1 MDLTNRDKRIWVKGI
16 LVDCP
21 VGKPLE
27 SCPASKIRGLPL
39 PNLIATVN
47 SMSDRQIDAII
58 KYHEN
63 CAKERDKK
71 NKSRKG

>member
-1 MDLTNRDKRIWVKGI
+1 MNSNNRDKRVWVKGL

-21 VGKPLE
+21 VGRPLE

-39 PNLIATVN
+39 PNLVSAVN
-47 SMSDRQIDAII
+47 RMSDRKIDAII

-63 CAKERDKK
+63 CARKRNKEK
-71 NKSRKG
+71 KSRNG